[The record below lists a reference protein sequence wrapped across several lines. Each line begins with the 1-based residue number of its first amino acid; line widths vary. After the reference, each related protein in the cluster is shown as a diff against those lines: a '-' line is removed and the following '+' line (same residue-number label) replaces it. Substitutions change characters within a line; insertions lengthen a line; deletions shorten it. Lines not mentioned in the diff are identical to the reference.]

1 MFGIIQFTMSCMI
14 KNARFVMGIIFFC
27 FCEFVAHYF
36 SKDKQLFFRNLCEK
50 LSKKNILF
58 VKMFQAIALN
68 NGLISEETNTELL
81 KYADDAP
88 WSYDDID
95 WDTIYSLQSNDN
107 ICFNYGHQ
115 PINSGMISLVFRG
128 YHKVMKQNVII
139 KMKKKYIEAQLD
151 EAINEVRF
159 LLILLSVVPM
169 FKSFELGQVVSKNL
183 LSIKQQTN
191 FYDEIANTN
200 LMKNNCKQLKYV
212 KIPEIYEEYTKIYSN
227 IIVMEFIEGVKINQV
242 NKSDYNEF
250 AKIIMKYTF
259 FTLLIHGAVHGD
271 LHAGNV
277 LFIKNEDDPQN
288 QHQIGVID
296 FGVLCKFD
304 DDFKQSLFDMFSDM
318 LIVPKREIALKIIN
332 SNVFEP
338 KEALLSL
345 PEHKLDGLIDI
356 LEEIITDT
364 LQKQHGATQFKIYDA
379 IFNLNAFL
387 KKNNLLNK
395 QLKLSDNFVK
405 MQMSM
410 AMAHGVTLKLCDTS
424 DCVDISNQVFNDM
437 FHVQLLLSNN

>member
-1 MFGIIQFTMSCMI
+1 
-14 KNARFVMGIIFFC
+14 
-27 FCEFVAHYF
+27 
-36 SKDKQLFFRNLCEK
+36 
-50 LSKKNILF
+50 
-58 VKMFQAIALN
+58 
-68 NGLISEETNTELL
+68 
-81 KYADDAP
+81 
-88 WSYDDID
+88 
-95 WDTIYSLQSNDN
+95 
-107 ICFNYGHQ
+107 
-115 PINSGMISLVFRG
+115 
-128 YHKVMKQNVII
+128 
-139 KMKKKYIEAQLD
+139 MKKKYIEAQLD

>member
-1 MFGIIQFTMSCMI
+1 MV
-14 KNARFVMGIIFFC
+14 KNARFVMGIMFFC
-27 FCEFVAHYF
+27 FCEFVRHYF

-50 LSKKNILF
+50 LSQKNILF

-68 NGLISEETNTELL
+68 NGMISEETNTELL
-81 KYADDAP
+81 KYADGAP

-95 WDTIYSLQSNDN
+95 WDTIYSLQENDN
-107 ICFNYGHQ
+107 ICFTHGHH
-115 PINSGMISLVFRG
+115 PINSGMISLVFKAQ
-128 YHKVMKQNVII
+128 HKVTKQNVIV

-151 EAINEVRF
+151 EAINEVIF
-159 LLILLSVVPM
+159 LLILLSIVPM

-200 LMKNNCKQLKYV
+200 LMKHNCKQLKYV
-212 KIPEIYEEYTKIYSN
+212 KIPEIYEEYTKIYPN

-250 AKIIMKYTF
+250 AKTIMKYTF

-277 LFIKNEDDPQN
+277 LFIKNKDDPQN

-304 DDFKQSLFDMFSDM
+304 DDFKQSLFYMFSDM
-318 LIVPKREIALKIIN
+318 LIVPAREIALKIIN

-338 KEALLSL
+338 KEALLCL

-379 IFNLNAFL
+379 IFNINAFL
-387 KKNNLLNK
+387 KKNKLLNK

-410 AMAHGVTLKLCDTS
+410 AMAHGVTLKLCDES
-424 DCVDISNQVFNDM
+424 DCVDISNKVFNDM
-437 FHVQLLLSNN
+437 FHVQLLLSN